1 MNKRV
6 IKPSPAELRKIWLRK
21 NLPLIILAIAIAIV
35 LAAWLKPDFKRD
47 LPVLDEPKISQ
58 AIVAYA
64 NTQMKKELLELPAGA
79 ASIKV
84 EQVLVHELEE
94 LPGAQGNR
102 RCITT
107 VKGSY
112 LLPESDNPDQRIAF
126 RIEKMKFKLERRYP
140 EGINVQAYTVD

>member
-94 LPGAQGNR
+94 LPGAKGDR
-102 RCITT
+102 RALTT
-107 VKGSY
+107 LLGTY
-112 LLPESDNPDQRIAF
+112 QLPERDDENERIKF
-126 RIEKMKFKLERRYP
+126 RNEKMKFKLERRYP